1 MLAATRSL
9 AYPRVMAQIDLVLFD
24 CDGVLVDSEPISM
37 RCVVDALGRIG
48 HQIDAETAQARF
60 LGVSTASMCAMLE
73 EERGAP
79 LPDSFLDDLRRS
91 LFNAFAAELVPVDGI
106 TRLIDRLS
114 VPRCVAS
121 SSTPERIRHSL
132 RVTGL
137 IGRLE
142 PHLFSATMVA
152 RGKPAP
158 DLFLHAAR
166 SMGVAPENCLVI
178 EDSVAGVTAARTAG
192 MIAIG
197 FTGGSHL
204 THSVHGPAL
213 TEAGAA
219 FVCPSSGVL
228 ELRLA
233 QLGVIGQRAGRAAG

>member
-1 MLAATRSL
+1 
-9 AYPRVMAQIDLVLFD
+9 MARIELVIFD

-37 RCVVDALGRIG
+37 RCLVESLGRVG
-48 HQIDAETAQARF
+48 HHIDVAAAQERF

-73 EERGAP
+73 EERGDP
-79 LPDSFLDDLRRS
+79 LPEGFLDDLRRS
-91 LFNAFAAELVPVDGI
+91 LFNAFAAELVPVDGV

-121 SSTPERIRHSL
+121 SSTPDRIRHSL

-158 DLFLHAAR
+158 DLFLHAAK
-166 SMGVAPENCLVI
+166 SMGVDPTGCLVI
-178 EDSVAGVTAARTAG
+178 EDSVAGIQAAKAAG
-192 MIAIG
+192 MTAIG

-204 THSVHGPAL
+204 DHAEHAAKLS
-213 TEAGAA
+213 EAGAA

-233 QLGVIGQRAGRAAG
+233 QLGVIGAQPAGRVAG

>member
-1 MLAATRSL
+1 
-9 AYPRVMAQIDLVLFD
+9 MARIALVIFD

-37 RCVVDALGRIG
+37 RCLVDSLGRIG
-48 HQIDAETAQARF
+48 HRIDAGSAQERF
-60 LGVSTASMCAMLE
+60 LGVSTASMCAILE
-73 EERGAP
+73 EERGQP
-79 LPDSFLDDLRRS
+79 LPEGFLDDLRRS
-91 LFNAFAAELVPVDGI
+91 LFNAFAAELVPVDGV

-121 SSTPERIRHSL
+121 SSTPDRIRHSL

-158 DLFLHAAR
+158 DLFLHAAK
-166 SMGVAPENCLVI
+166 SMGVDPSACLVI
-178 EDSVAGVTAARTAG
+178 EDSVAGVQAATAAG

-204 THSVHGPAL
+204 DHGAHAPKL
-213 TEAGAA
+213 SDAGAA

-233 QLGVIGQRAGRAAG
+233 QLGVIGAHPAGRVAG

>member
-1 MLAATRSL
+1 
-9 AYPRVMAQIDLVLFD
+9 MARIDLVIFD
-24 CDGVLVDSEPISM
+24 CDGVLVDSEPLSL
-37 RCVVDALGRIG
+37 RCLVDALGRIG
-48 HQIDAETAQARF
+48 ERIDPETAQERF
-60 LGVSTASMCAMLE
+60 LGISTASMCAQLE
-73 EERGAP
+73 AERGAP
-79 LPDSFLDDLRRS
+79 LPEGFLDDLRRS
-91 LFNAFAAELVPVDGI
+91 VFNAFAAELVPVDGI

-114 VPRCVAS
+114 VRRCVAS
-121 SSTPERIRHSL
+121 SSTPERIRHAL

-142 PHLFSATMVA
+142 PHLYSATMVA

-166 SMGVAPENCLVI
+166 GMGIDPASCVVV
-178 EDSVAGVTAARTAG
+178 EDSVAGVTAAAAAG
-192 MIAIG
+192 MTVIG

-204 THSVHGPAL
+204 DHATHGPAL
-213 TEAGAA
+213 AEAGAG

-233 QLGVIGQRAGRAAG
+233 QLGAIGAVPAGRATG